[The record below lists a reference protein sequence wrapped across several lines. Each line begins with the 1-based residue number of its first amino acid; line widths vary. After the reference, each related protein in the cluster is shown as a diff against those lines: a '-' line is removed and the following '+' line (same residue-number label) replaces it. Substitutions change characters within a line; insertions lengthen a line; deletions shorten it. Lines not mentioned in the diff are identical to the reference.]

1 MIKILHLL
9 LKVSVVQFLCC
20 VYASTAFHPPA
31 SQPSLSPVYTSMA
44 SFSPGI
50 QMSRGQVHNKL
61 IIALII
67 SSSSLGLI
75 VFCCLCFWAVYRSKQ
90 FPKPTKNSESGIS
103 LPKKG
108 FVQSFDYKTLEKA
121 TCGFKDS
128 NLIGR
133 GGFGFVY
140 KACLD
145 NHTLAAVKKIE
156 NVSQE
161 AKREFQNEVDLL
173 SKIHHP
179 NIISLLGHTSEISSS
194 FIVYELMEKGSLDA
208 QLHGPSRGSALTWHM
223 RMKIALDT
231 ARGVEY
237 LHERCR
243 PPVIHRDI
251 KSSNILLDSS
261 FNAKISDFGLAVTN
275 GMHGK
280 NNIKLS
286 GTLGYVAPEYLLDG
300 KLTDKS
306 DVYSF
311 GVVLLELLL
320 GRRPV
325 EKLSSVQCQ
334 SLVTWAMPQLTDRS
348 KLPKI
353 VDPVIKDTMDHKHL
367 YQVAAVAVLCVQPE
381 PSYRP
386 LITDVLHSLVPLV
399 PVELGGTLRLVIDSM
414 ASSMLSLGSTS
425 LLPRVINKDKLK
437 LGTSGSNPFLKAK
450 SFSRVTMSVTVKPS
464 RFEGITMAPPDPI
477 LGVSEAFKADT
488 NELKLN
494 LGVGAYRTEEL
505 QPYVLNVVKKAENLM
520 LERGDNKEYLPIEG
534 LAAFNKAT
542 AELLFGAGHP
552 VIKEQKVATIQ
563 GLSGTG
569 SLRLAAALI
578 ERYFPGAKVLISA
591 PTWGNHK
598 NIFNDAKVPWSEY
611 RYYDPKT
618 IGLDFEGMIAD
629 IKEAPEG
636 SFILLHGCAHNPTGI
651 DPTPEQWVKIAD
663 VIQEK
668 NHIPFFDV
676 AYQGFASGSLDEDAA
691 SVRLFAERGME
702 FFVAQSYS
710 KNLGLYAER
719 IGAINVVC
727 SSADAAT
734 RVKSQLKR
742 IARPMYSNPPVHGA
756 RIVAN
761 VVGDAAMFNEWKA
774 EMEMMAGRIKTVRQQ
789 LYDSLVSKDKS
800 GKDWSFI
807 LKQIG
812 MFSFT
817 GLNKAQSDNMT
828 DKWHVYMTKDGRIS
842 LAGLSMAKCEYL
854 ADAII
859 DSYHNALLY
868 WETPIEL

>member
-1 MIKILHLL
+1 
-9 LKVSVVQFLCC
+9 
-20 VYASTAFHPPA
+20 
-31 SQPSLSPVYTSMA
+31 
-44 SFSPGI
+44 
-50 QMSRGQVHNKL
+50 
-61 IIALII
+61 
-67 SSSSLGLI
+67 
-75 VFCCLCFWAVYRSKQ
+75 
-90 FPKPTKNSESGIS
+90 
-103 LPKKG
+103 
-108 FVQSFDYKTLEKA
+108 
-121 TCGFKDS
+121 
-128 NLIGR
+128 
-133 GGFGFVY
+133 
-140 KACLD
+140 
-145 NHTLAAVKKIE
+145 
-156 NVSQE
+156 
-161 AKREFQNEVDLL
+161 
-173 SKIHHP
+173 
-179 NIISLLGHTSEISSS
+179 
-194 FIVYELMEKGSLDA
+194 
-208 QLHGPSRGSALTWHM
+208 
-223 RMKIALDT
+223 
-231 ARGVEY
+231 
-237 LHERCR
+237 
-243 PPVIHRDI
+243 
-251 KSSNILLDSS
+251 
-261 FNAKISDFGLAVTN
+261 
-275 GMHGK
+275 
-280 NNIKLS
+280 
-286 GTLGYVAPEYLLDG
+286 
-300 KLTDKS
+300 
-306 DVYSF
+306 
-311 GVVLLELLL
+311 
-320 GRRPV
+320 
-325 EKLSSVQCQ
+325 
-334 SLVTWAMPQLTDRS
+334 
-348 KLPKI
+348 
-353 VDPVIKDTMDHKHL
+353 
-367 YQVAAVAVLCVQPE
+367 
-381 PSYRP
+381 
-386 LITDVLHSLVPLV
+386 
-399 PVELGGTLRLVIDSM
+399 M

-425 LLPRVINKDKLK
+425 LLPREINKDKLK

-450 SFSRVTMSVTVKPS
+450 SFSRVTMSVAVKPS

-676 AYQGFASGSLDEDAA
+676 AYQGFASGSLDEDAS

-761 VVGDAAMFNEWKA
+761 VVGDAAMFGEWKA
-774 EMEMMAGRIKTVRQQ
+774 EMEMMAGRIKTVRQK

-828 DKWHVYMTKDGRIS
+828 NKWHVYMTKDGRIS

-859 DSYHNALLY
+859 DSYHNVS
-868 WETPIEL
+868 